1 MTESVHIPAPRQ
13 LVPGISEKDYLA
25 LLWAHQELEHPSLA
39 ARLTSVIGT
48 PVEVGFKL
56 LPVSWYHQVQ
66 RGVDRG
72 LRRALNAAITTLHP
86 ERDRHGHVTRHRMLA
101 ATTGA
106 AGGFFGLPGLLL
118 ELPVTTTVM
127 LRAIAS
133 VARSEGED
141 LSSMETRLACIQ
153 VFALG
158 ARTEDDDAAD
168 TGYYGIRLALSLS
181 VSSALHHVTAH
192 GLRAEGA
199 PVLARLLGLIA
210 SRFGIAVSNKAA
222 AQVIPVI
229 GAAGGAAINLV
240 FMQHFT
246 DAARAHFLIRRLERH
261 YGEAAIEAAYQ
272 RLDQDRPGF
281 APDANRGTS
290 GNTRG

>member
-1 MTESVHIPAPRQ
+1 MSEPLHIPAARQ
-13 LVPGISEKDYLA
+13 MVPGISEQDYQA
-25 LLWAHQELEHPSLA
+25 LISAHLELEHPSLA

-48 PVEVGFKL
+48 PIEVGFKL
-56 LPVSWYHQVQ
+56 LPASWYHQVQ
-66 RGVDRG
+66 RGVDKG
-72 LRRALNAAITTLHP
+72 LRKALDAAITTLHP
-86 ERDRHGHVTRHRMLA
+86 DRDLHGHVTRHRFLA

-106 AGGFFGLPGLLL
+106 AGGFFGLPGLVV
-118 ELPVTTTVM
+118 ELPVTTTLM

-141 LSSMETRLACIQ
+141 LSSLETRLACIQ

-181 VSSALHHVTAH
+181 VSSAMHHITAH

-199 PVLARLLGLIA
+199 PLLARLLAIIA
-210 SRFGIAVSNKAA
+210 SRFGAAVSNKAA
-222 AQVIPVI
+222 AQIVPVI
-229 GAAGGAAINLV
+229 GAAGGALINLV

-246 DAARAHFLIRRLERH
+246 DAARAHFTIRRLERQ

-272 RLDQDRPGF
+272 RLDLEPQGY
-281 APDANRGTS
+281 AVDA
-290 GNTRG
+290 TRRTARTAR

>member
-1 MTESVHIPAPRQ
+1 MSESVHIPAPRQ
-13 LVPGISEKDYLA
+13 LVPGISEGDYRA
-25 LLWAHQELEHPSLA
+25 LIWAHHELEHPSLA

-48 PVEVGFKL
+48 PIEVGFKL
-56 LPVSWYHQVQ
+56 LPVSWYRQVQ
-66 RGVDRG
+66 HGVEKG
-72 LRRALNAAITTLHP
+72 LRKALNAAITTLHP
-86 ERDRHGHVTRHRMLA
+86 ERDLHGHVTKHRVLA

-106 AGGFFGLPGLLL
+106 AGGFFGLPGLVV
-118 ELPVTTTVM
+118 ELPVTTTLM

-141 LSSMETRLACIQ
+141 LASLETRLACLQ

-181 VSSALHHVTAH
+181 VSSAIHHITAH
-192 GLRAEGA
+192 GLQTEGA
-199 PVLARLLGLIA
+199 PLLARMLGLIA
-210 SRFGIAVSNKAA
+210 SRFGVAISNKAA
-222 AQVIPVI
+222 AQIVPVI
-229 GAAGGAAINLV
+229 GAAGGALINLV

-272 RLDQDRPGF
+272 RLNLEPPGF
-281 APDANRGTS
+281 APDATRQTS
-290 GNTRG
+290 RTVR

>member
-1 MTESVHIPAPRQ
+1 MSEPIHQPASQ
-13 LVPGISEKDYLA
+13 SLVPGISEADYQA
-25 LLWAHQELEHPSLA
+25 LVWAHQELEHPSLA

-48 PVEVGFKL
+48 PIEVGFKL
-56 LPVSWYHQVQ
+56 LPGSWYRQVQ
-66 RGVDRG
+66 RGVDKG
-72 LRRALNAAITTLHP
+72 LRKALSAAITTLHP
-86 ERDRHGHVTRHRMLA
+86 ERDLHGHVTTHRMLA

-106 AGGFFGLPGLLL
+106 AGGFFGLPGLLV
-118 ELPVTTTVM
+118 ELPITTTLM

-141 LSSMETRLACIQ
+141 LASLETRLACIQ

-181 VSSALHHVTAH
+181 VSNAMRHIAAH
-192 GLRAEGA
+192 GLHSEGA
-199 PVLARLLGLIA
+199 PLLARLAALVA
-210 SRFGIAVSNKAA
+210 SRFGIAVSKKAA
-222 AQVIPVI
+222 AQIVPVV
-229 GAAGGAAINLV
+229 GAAGGALINLV

-246 DAARAHFLIRRLERH
+246 DAARAHFIIRRLERH

-272 RLDQDRPGF
+272 RLELEPPSPRVR
-281 APDANRGTS
+281 APRQPSWPAP
-290 GNTRG
+290 

>member
-1 MTESVHIPAPRQ
+1 MSESVHIPAPRQ
-13 LVPGISEKDYLA
+13 LVHGISEGDYRA
-25 LLWAHQELEHPSLA
+25 LIWAHHELEHPSLA

-48 PVEVGFKL
+48 PIEVGFKL
-56 LPVSWYHQVQ
+56 LPVSWYRQVQ
-66 RGVDRG
+66 HGVEKG
-72 LRRALNAAITTLHP
+72 LRKALNAAITTLHP
-86 ERDRHGHVTRHRMLA
+86 ERDLHGHVTKHRVLA

-106 AGGFFGLPGLLL
+106 AGGFFGLPGLVV
-118 ELPVTTTVM
+118 ELPVTTTLM

-141 LSSMETRLACIQ
+141 LASLETRLACLQ

-181 VSSALHHVTAH
+181 VSSAIHHITAH
-192 GLRAEGA
+192 GLQTEGA
-199 PVLARLLGLIA
+199 PLLARMLGLIA
-210 SRFGIAVSNKAA
+210 SRFGVAVSNKAA
-222 AQVIPVI
+222 AQIVPVI
-229 GAAGGAAINLV
+229 GAAGGALINLV

-272 RLDQDRPGF
+272 RLNLEPPGF
-281 APDANRGTS
+281 APDATRQTS
-290 GNTRG
+290 RTVR

>member
-1 MTESVHIPAPRQ
+1 MSEPVYIPAPRQ
-13 LVPGISEKDYLA
+13 LVPGISEGDYRELI
-25 LLWAHQELEHPSLA
+25 WAHHELEHPSLA

-48 PVEVGFKL
+48 PIEVGFKL
-56 LPVSWYHQVQ
+56 LPKSWYRQVQ
-66 RGVDRG
+66 RSVDRG
-72 LRRALNAAITTLHP
+72 LRKALNAAITTMHP
-86 ERDRHGHVTRHRMLA
+86 ERDLHGHVTRHRVLA

-106 AGGFFGLPGLLL
+106 AGGFFGLPGLVV
-118 ELPVTTTVM
+118 ELPVTTTLM

-141 LSSMETRLACIQ
+141 LASLETRLACIQ

-181 VSSALHHVTAH
+181 VSGALHHITAH
-192 GLRAEGA
+192 GLQAEGA
-199 PVLARLLGLIA
+199 PVLARMLGLIA
-210 SRFGIAVSNKAA
+210 SRFGVAVSNKAA
-222 AQVIPVI
+222 AQIVPVI
-229 GAAGGAAINLV
+229 GAAGGALINLV

-261 YGEAAIEAAYQ
+261 YGEEAIEAAYQ
-272 RLDQDRPGF
+272 RLDLEPPGVV
-281 APDANRGTS
+281 ADATRRTS
-290 GNTRG
+290 RTAR